1 MKYANSPFFGN
12 RSAAV
17 RVAVAVAIYLATL
30 SFRIALSA
38 IEPGFPVV
46 PFYFAAVLTFF
57 LCGFGPGVLVV
68 ALGAA
73 TARTLGVP
81 AQWAWMKGLLPDLS
95 IAVYALVTILI
106 GWLMERSRLTARLAD
121 LNREQAMMLDNEL
134 VGILKLRGRKEI
146 WRNRALEQMLG
157 YGPAEPL
164 GEDLCSLYPDAES
177 YRRFGEDAYPSLR
190 QGGTYRTQIRLL
202 RKDGQGIWV
211 DMSGV
216 MLSAERDES
225 MWLLQD
231 ITELK
236 HYQEQVE
243 SMAFR
248 DGLTGLPNRTLLL
261 DRIHQALPF
270 SERTHRELAVCFI
283 DLDGFKEIN
292 DRFGH
297 DAGDRLLQAVAV
309 RMQACLRANDTVARL
324 GGDEFV
330 LVLAQLHSREECRTI
345 LDRVLEF
352 VREPVTVTAN
362 RSAAVSA
369 SIGVALCPEDGTEPE
384 LLLARADAAMY
395 AAKRV
400 GRNQVRYFHERNAEQ
415 IPGRNAAATTMAE
428 A

>member
-1 MKYANSPFFGN
+1 MPLKFASPPPFGN
-12 RSAAV
+12 RSAIARFAV
-17 RVAVAVAIYLATL
+17 GVALYVAALLV
-30 SFRIALSA
+30 RIALLPV
-38 IEPGFPVV
+38 EPRL
-46 PFYFAAVLTFF
+46 PFAPFSVAALLAFY
-57 LCGFGPGVLVV
+57 LCGSAPGVLVV
-68 ALGAA
+68 VLSAGTVFYLGAP
-73 TARTLGVP
+73 V
-81 AQWAWMKGLLPDLS
+81 QWAWAQRWMPEISVLG
-95 IAVYALVTILI
+95 YALITILI
-106 GWLMERSRLTARLAD
+106 GWLMERGRLAARLAD
-121 LNREQAMMLDNEL
+121 LNREQETMLDNEL
-134 VGILKLRGRKEI
+134 VGILKLRGRKAI
-146 WRNRALEQMLG
+146 WRNRALERMLG
-157 YGPAEPL
+157 YGAGDPL
-164 GEDLCSLYPDAES
+164 GEDMRTLYPDDDS
-177 YRRFGEDAYPSLR
+177 YRHFREDAYPSLR
-190 QGGTYRTQIRLL
+190 EGGTYRTQIRLV
-202 RKDGQGIWV
+202 RKDGQAIWL

-216 MLSAERDES
+216 MLSAGRDES
-225 MWLLQD
+225 MWLLLD

-236 HYQEQVE
+236 RYQEQVE

-261 DRIHQALPF
+261 DRIHQALPL

-309 RMQACLRANDTVARL
+309 RMQACLRGNDTVARL

-330 LVLAQLHSREECRTI
+330 LVLAQLHSREECQAI

-352 VREPVTVTAN
+352 VREPVAVTAD

-395 AAKRV
+395 AAKRA
-400 GRNQVRYFHERNAEQ
+400 GRNRVRYFHERNF
-415 IPGRNAAATTMAE
+415 AAANLAE